1 MRVLLKLKW
10 PYVYSIILASLSEA
24 SLYSRIPVFNQIV
37 QLSNKFT
44 FPNSNNYIADHSS
57 KANCIQSKNQLHAE
71 RNFAR

>member
-10 PYVYSIILASLSEA
+10 PYVYSVILASLSEA

-44 FPNSNNYIADHSS
+44 FPNSNNCITDHSS
-57 KANCIQSKNQLHAE
+57 KANCVQSKN
-71 RNFAR
+71 